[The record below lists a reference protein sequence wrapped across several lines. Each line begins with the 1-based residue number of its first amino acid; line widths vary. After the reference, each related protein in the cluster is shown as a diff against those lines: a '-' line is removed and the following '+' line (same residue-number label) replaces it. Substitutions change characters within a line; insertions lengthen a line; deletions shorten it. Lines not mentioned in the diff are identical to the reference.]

1 MSNPFTLS
9 FGKKPLQYISRIVQT
24 NQVIEE
30 FCAKQPSNQIFM
42 LTGVRGSG
50 KTVMMTNLAAE
61 LRKIPDWIV
70 VELNP
75 TRDLLQS
82 LAAKIYSLPEMHTRF
97 LSAKFDFSAFG
108 LGVSVENAA
117 PVTDIENALELM
129 LAEINKAGKRLLV
142 TIDEVTNSEYI
153 RVFASAFQ
161 IFIREEYPIFL
172 IMTGLYEN
180 IYDLQNDKALTFLY
194 RAPKIMLEPLNYTA
208 IRKNYM
214 DIFEIEI
221 TQAEKMTEL
230 TKGYPFAFQVLGYL
244 YWEYRAEKKLEEINL
259 SVNKIEK
266 ITGHKP
272 NLYRAPYGEYN
283 NIVIKTA
290 QENGFYTI
298 QWNLDTLDYQ
308 GLTGE
313 EMWNRLK
320 NKLDGGSIILSHNGT
335 KHTAD
340 SLDMLIKNIKASGFK
355 LITISELIYK
365 DNYSINNN
373 GTQVFN

>member
-244 YWEYRAEKKLEEINL
+244 YWEYRADKKLEEILPEYDQYLDEYVYSKIWSEL
-259 SVNKIEK
+259 SMQDKEIL
-266 ITGHKP
+266 T
-272 NLYRAPYGEYN
+272 
-283 NIVIKTA
+283 VISV
-290 QENGFYTI
+290 
-298 QWNLDTLDYQ
+298 
-308 GLTGE
+308 TGE
-313 EMWNRLK
+313 TRDRK
-320 NKLDGGSIILSHNGT
+320 S
-335 KHTAD
+335 
-340 SLDMLIKNIKASGFK
+340 
-355 LITISELIYK
+355 
-365 DNYSINNN
+365 
-373 GTQVFN
+373 VV

>member
-50 KTVMMTNLAAE
+50 KTVMLTNLAAE

-214 DIFEIEI
+214 DIFKIEI

-244 YWEYRAEKKLEEINL
+244 YWEYRADKKLEEILPEYDQYLDEYVYSKIWSEL
-259 SVNKIEK
+259 SMQDKEIL
-266 ITGHKP
+266 T
-272 NLYRAPYGEYN
+272 
-283 NIVIKTA
+283 VISV
-290 QENGFYTI
+290 
-298 QWNLDTLDYQ
+298 
-308 GLTGE
+308 TGE
-313 EMWNRLK
+313 TRVKNIRESLNMNSNLFSVYRERLK
-320 NKLDGGSIILSHNGT
+320 RKGVVDTREYGRM
-335 KHTAD
+335 
-340 SLDMLIKNIKASGFK
+340 SLALPRFDEFVKIRQL
-355 LITISELIYK
+355 E
-365 DNYSINNN
+365 
-373 GTQVFN
+373 

>member
-214 DIFEIEI
+214 DIFKIEI

-244 YWEYRAEKKLEEINL
+244 YWEYRADKKLEEILPEYDQYLDEYVYSKIWSEL
-259 SVNKIEK
+259 SMQDKEIL
-266 ITGHKP
+266 T
-272 NLYRAPYGEYN
+272 
-283 NIVIKTA
+283 VISV
-290 QENGFYTI
+290 
-298 QWNLDTLDYQ
+298 
-308 GLTGE
+308 TGE
-313 EMWNRLK
+313 TRVKNIRESLNMNSNLFSVYRERLK
-320 NKLDGGSIILSHNGT
+320 RKGVVDTREYGRM
-335 KHTAD
+335 
-340 SLDMLIKNIKASGFK
+340 SLALPRFDEFVKIRQL
-355 LITISELIYK
+355 E
-365 DNYSINNN
+365 
-373 GTQVFN
+373 